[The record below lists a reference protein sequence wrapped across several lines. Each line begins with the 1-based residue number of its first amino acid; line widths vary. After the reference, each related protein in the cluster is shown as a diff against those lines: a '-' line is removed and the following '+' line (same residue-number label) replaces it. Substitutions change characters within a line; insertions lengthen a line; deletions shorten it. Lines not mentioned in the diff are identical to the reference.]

1 MSTYTYGV
9 NSPIQHLQQARHELA
24 QLERLQDTLLP
35 EDRKDEPA
43 YLARTIATTIWHI
56 SDAVMKTEDPVFV
69 RWRIA
74 SGVKRIYEFQ
84 EQMRKTSKELR
95 LCWELCNGSK
105 HLEKKPAAE
114 VDETTMSGVPMARG
128 TSWYWQ
134 KRKYRPKIVI
144 KATGERVRAV
154 EVFAKAI
161 ADWQDF
167 FDRNGL
173 TG

>member
-114 VDETTMSGVPMARG
+114 VDETTMSAVPTARS
-128 TSWYWQ
+128 TSYWE

-144 KATGERVRAV
+144 KATGERLLAV
-154 EVFAKAI
+154 EVLAKAI